1 MISFFLGLG
10 RIPMMIIGFM
20 AVVSAFYGWLLVH
33 DHDLRNEIIVEFN
46 QQQEQLLQEK
56 QNEFALKLEELQKQ
70 NSALV
75 SQTKDK
81 EIVIQTEII
90 TIEKEIDTK
99 DKTSDAPLYY
109 KQLMEKMQKNFGE
122 KR

>member
-99 DKTSDAPLYY
+99 DKTSEAPLYY

-122 KR
+122 KK

>member
-33 DHDLRNEIIVEFN
+33 DHDLRNEIIAEFN

-75 SQTKDK
+75 SQSKDK

-122 KR
+122 KK

>member
-10 RIPMMIIGFM
+10 RIPMMIVGVMLAI
-20 AVVSAFYGWLLVH
+20 SAFYGWLLVH
-33 DHDLRNEIIVEFN
+33 DHNLRNEIIAEFN
-46 QQQEQLLQEK
+46 QQQEELIAEK
-56 QNEFALKLEELQKQ
+56 QKEFAFQLEELQKQ
-70 NSALV
+70 NFILFSK
-75 SQTKDK
+75 SKEK
-81 EIVIQTEII
+81 EIVIEREII

-122 KR
+122 KK

>member
-10 RIPMMIIGFM
+10 RIPMMIVGVMLAI
-20 AVVSAFYGWLLVH
+20 SAFYGWLLVH
-33 DHDLRNEIIVEFN
+33 DHNLRNKIIAEFN

-56 QNEFALKLEELQKQ
+56 QNEFALKLQELQKQ
-70 NSALV
+70 NFILI

-122 KR
+122 KK

>member
-33 DHDLRNEIIVEFN
+33 DHDLRNEIIAEFN

-75 SQTKDK
+75 SQSKDK

>member
-10 RIPMMIIGFM
+10 RIPMMIIGLM

-33 DHDLRNEIIVEFN
+33 DHDLRNEIITEFN

>member
-33 DHDLRNEIIVEFN
+33 DHDLRNEIIAEFN

-122 KR
+122 KK

>member
-1 MISFFLGLG
+1 MIGFFLGLG
-10 RIPMMIIGFM
+10 RIPMMIM
-20 AVVSAFYGWLLVH
+20 AGMAIVSAFFGWLMVH
-33 DHDLRNEIIVEFN
+33 DHNLRNEIIVEFN
-46 QQQEQLLQEK
+46 QKQEELLAEK
-56 QNEFALKLEELQKQ
+56 QKEFALQLEELQKQ
-70 NSALV
+70 NSILV

-81 EIVIQTEII
+81 EIVIEKEII

-122 KR
+122 KK

>member
-1 MISFFLGLG
+1 MLGLITGLG
-10 RIPMMIIGFM
+10 RIPMMIVGVMLAI
-20 AVVSAFYGWLLVH
+20 SAFYGWLLVH
-33 DHDLRNEIIVEFN
+33 DHDLRNEIIAEFN
-46 QQQEQLLQEK
+46 QKQEQLLQEK

-70 NSALV
+70 NSILV
-75 SQTKDK
+75 SQSKDK

>member
-10 RIPMMIIGFM
+10 RIPMMIIGLM

-33 DHDLRNEIIVEFN
+33 DHDLRNEIITEFN

-56 QNEFALKLEELQKQ
+56 QNEFALKLQELQKQ
-70 NSALV
+70 NSILI

-122 KR
+122 KK

>member
-1 MISFFLGLG
+1 MIGFFLGLG
-10 RIPMMIIGFM
+10 RIPMMIIGVM
-20 AVVSAFYGWLLVH
+20 AIISAFFGWLMVH
-33 DHDLRNEIIVEFN
+33 DHNLRNEIIAEFN

-75 SQTKDK
+75 SQSKDK

-99 DKTSDAPLYY
+99 DKTSEAPLYY

-122 KR
+122 KK

>member
-1 MISFFLGLG
+1 MLGLITG
-10 RIPMMIIGFM
+10 LNRIPMMIVGVI
-20 AVVSAFYGWLLVH
+20 AAVSAFYGWLLVH
-33 DHDLRNEIIVEFN
+33 DHNLKNEIITEFN
-46 QQQEQLLQEK
+46 QQQEQLIAEK
-56 QNEFALKLEELQKQ
+56 QKEFAIQLEELQKQ
-70 NSALV
+70 NFILFSK
-75 SQTKDK
+75 SKEK
-81 EIVIQTEII
+81 EIVIEKEII

>member
-10 RIPMMIIGFM
+10 RIPMMIVGVMLAI
-20 AVVSAFYGWLLVH
+20 SAFYGWLLVH
-33 DHDLRNEIIVEFN
+33 DHDLRNEIIAEFN

-75 SQTKDK
+75 SQSKDK